1 MISGLVLVF
10 IWAGEKEGG
19 VVSLFGEKALCF
31 CFGDFFF
38 GLFHKSELQNG
49 LQNQQGV
56 FKSSPAVRSK

>member
-38 GLFHKSELQNG
+38 WIVSQVRIAEWSSKPTRGL
-49 LQNQQGV
+49 
-56 FKSSPAVRSK
+56 